1 MNNLVTYSER
11 YQKPSET
18 LWQYYRDEPND
29 KITNSGSFKFKTKWT
44 GSTPAAGNTW
54 NNSTTKVLK

>member
-11 YQKPSET
+11 YQKTSET

-29 KITNSGSFKFKTKWT
+29 KITNSGSFKFKIK
-44 GSTPAAGNTW
+44 
-54 NNSTTKVLK
+54 